1 MWDKLKTAVLGMVT
15 EHDNKTHSL
24 LKHGGWMGFA
34 SVLVLA
40 AYHEYQGLHV
50 DVKEFAVSLSI
61 ILGSVGL
68 GVGASK
74 SAEHSDEPEKGG
86 A

>member
-1 MWDKLKTAVLGMVT
+1 MWEKFKNAVLGMVT

-24 LKHGGWMGFA
+24 LKHGGWAGFV
-34 SVLVLA
+34 SVLGLA
-40 AYHEYQGLHV
+40 VYHEYQGLHV
-50 DVKEFAVSLSI
+50 DVKEFAISLSI

-74 SAEHSDEPEKGG
+74 SAEHNDESEKGG